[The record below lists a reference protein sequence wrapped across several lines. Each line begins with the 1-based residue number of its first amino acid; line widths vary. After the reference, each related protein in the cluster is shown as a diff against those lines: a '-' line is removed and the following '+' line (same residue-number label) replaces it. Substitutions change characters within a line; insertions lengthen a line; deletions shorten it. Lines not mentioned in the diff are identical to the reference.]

1 MIHNLIFD
9 LDGTLLNTLADLRD
23 STNYALKQFGFPV
36 RTTEE
41 VRNFVGNGLRML
53 IRRAVPSE
61 TEEETVDAVLAAMKA
76 HYREHYHDGTIPY
89 DGILPF
95 LRKMEEA
102 GFRMAIVS
110 NKADPMVQLLRTL
123 YFDDLIP
130 VAVGELEGVARKPAP
145 DMVRIAMQR
154 LGCTEENTVYIGDS
168 EVDIETAKNA
178 GLPCLSV
185 GWGFREETTLRNAG
199 AETVYHS
206 PAELQETL
214 ISQACPCKRKKCE
227 RHGDCIACKSHHHD
241 TSQKPLTA
249 CEKVARKRSQ

>member
-1 MIHNLIFD
+1 MIHNLVFD

-23 STNYALKQFGFPV
+23 STNYALQQFGFSE
-36 RTTEE
+36 RSTEE

-53 IRRAVPSE
+53 IRRAVPFE
-61 TEEETVDAVLAAMKA
+61 TEEETVDAVLAVMKA

-95 LRKMEEA
+95 LHKMKMY

-123 YFDDLIP
+123 YFDELIP
-130 VAVGELEGVARKPAP
+130 VAVGELDGVPRKPAP
-145 DMVRIAMQR
+145 DMVRISMER
-154 LGCTEENTVYIGDS
+154 LGCTEEHTVYIGDS

-185 GWGFREETTLRNAG
+185 GWGFRSEKDLRNAG
-199 AETVYHS
+199 AETVYRS
-206 PAELQETL
+206 PVELYDALHTEAEPFL
-214 ISQACPCKRKKCE
+214 R
-227 RHGDCIACKSHHHD
+227 
-241 TSQKPLTA
+241 
-249 CEKVARKRSQ
+249 